1 MTVRRLCVF
10 CGSSMGNL
18 ADYRAAAAELGEFLA
33 GREIGVVYGGAS
45 VGLMGTVADSALA
58 AGGEVIG
65 VIPRLLQEKELAHP
79 GLTALHVVDTMHQ
92 RKALMAELCDGF
104 IALPGGMGTFEEF
117 FEVLTWGQLGMH
129 CKPCGLLN
137 VAGYY
142 DRLLAFVDQA
152 VVEGFVRREQRGML
166 LAAHRPAEL
175 LALFAAYRSPTVEK
189 VLKPAQ
195 V

>member
-18 ADYRAAAAELGEFLA
+18 ADYRAAAAELGELLA
-33 GREIGVVYGGAS
+33 RREIGVVYGGAS

-129 CKPCGLLN
+129 RKPCGLLN

-166 LAAHRPAEL
+166 LAAQRPAEL
-175 LALFAAYRSPTVEK
+175 LALFAAYRAPTVEK
-189 VLKPAQ
+189 VLKSAQ